1 MGDATSKDRV
11 DLSDMDRSLV
21 EALYPEGRVELLCRL
36 HAPAIEQAEKVVR
49 DPA

>member
-1 MGDATSKDRV
+1 
-11 DLSDMDRSLV
+11 
-21 EALYPEGRVELLCRL
+21 LYPEGRGELLCRL